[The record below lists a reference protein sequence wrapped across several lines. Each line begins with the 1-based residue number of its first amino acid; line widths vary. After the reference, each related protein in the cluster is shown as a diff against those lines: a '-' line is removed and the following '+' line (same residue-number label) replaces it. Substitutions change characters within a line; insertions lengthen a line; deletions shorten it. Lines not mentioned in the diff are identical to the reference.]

1 MPDATVRH
9 GTDAPDSRV
18 MGAPDRGDDDNRP
31 GPHRLSG
38 PRPAGGGAPGNFT
51 PGATPGGPLPD
62 RDGQS
67 KKKRNKTA
75 RRTVD
80 FQDTAN
86 NGRRRSDD
94 MDDVPRRG
102 GRRRPKASRVVSQ
115 ATQPLKAVKRKIR
128 IEEAIRVADMAHQ
141 MGLKSNEIIK
151 VLFNLG
157 IMATI
162 NKALDIDTASV
173 VAANSAMKWKRWLR
187 RRTVFGRS
195 PHRRFA

>member
-1 MPDATVRH
+1 MPDATVRP

-18 MGAPDRGDDDNRP
+18 MGAPDRGVTTTARP
-31 GPHRLSG
+31 APAIRA
-38 PRPAGGGAPGNFT
+38 RAPAGGGAPGNFT

-128 IEEAIRVADMAHQ
+128 IEEAIRWPTW
-141 MGLKSNEIIK
+141 L
-151 VLFNLG
+151 
-157 IMATI
+157 T
-162 NKALDIDTASV
+162 
-173 VAANSAMKWKRWLR
+173 RWPE
-187 RRTVFGRS
+187 VQ
-195 PHRRFA
+195 

>member
-1 MPDATVRH
+1 MPDATGRH
-9 GTDAPDSRV
+9 GTDAPDSCV
-18 MGAPDRGDDDNRP
+18 MGAPDRDVTTTA
-31 GPHRLSG
+31 
-38 PRPAGGGAPGNFT
+38 RPAPAIRARALPAAELPET
-51 PGATPGGPLPD
+51 SLPVPRPGGPLPD

-157 IMATI
+157 IMATHQQGSGHRHGI
-162 NKALDIDTASV
+162 
-173 VAANSAMKWKRWLR
+173 R
-187 RRTVFGRS
+187 RS
-195 PHRRFA
+195 RRIRL

>member
-18 MGAPDRGDDDNRP
+18 MGAPDRGVTTTARP
-31 GPHRLSG
+31 DRLPGRALPAAELPETSLPV
-38 PRPAGGGAPGNFT
+38 PR
-51 PGATPGGPLPD
+51 PGGPLPD

-128 IEEAIRVADMAHQ
+128 IEEAIRWPTW
-141 MGLKSNEIIK
+141 L
-151 VLFNLG
+151 
-157 IMATI
+157 T
-162 NKALDIDTASV
+162 
-173 VAANSAMKWKRWLR
+173 RW
-187 RRTVFGRS
+187 
-195 PHRRFA
+195 A